1 MKNQWILK
9 TNSQFTL
16 NRFCP
21 SCRMD
26 IETTV
31 CVGFQHSLPKW
42 CPERN
47 WNLQQVLQQVLQQS
61 LRGLFSKCSCTWVL
75 DIIQVNSYTPIPN
88 VICAIAQA
96 ISWHFEWTVSL
107 FCTHFAE
114 EVAWKW
120 EWALCFQERSGGRV
134 QAVLLTD
141 SNHPSNFQKLK
152 PDLGNS
158 QERSIQ
164 EWSARCI
171 RKWGKLKGWPPA
183 VCRPCFAGWLQ
194 WCASSEMLQ
203 KKYISSL
210 KKTVNTPLLTFSK

>member
-21 SCRMD
+21 SCRLD
-26 IETTV
+26 VETTV

-47 WNLQQVLQQVLQQS
+47 WNLQQVLQQS

-114 EVAWKW
+114 EDCLKMRMSIALPGK
-120 EWALCFQERSGGRV
+120 EWRQSASC
-134 QAVLLTD
+134 LT
-141 SNHPSNFQKLK
+141 HRLK
-152 PDLGNS
+152 
-158 QERSIQ
+158 
-164 EWSARCI
+164 
-171 RKWGKLKGWPPA
+171 
-183 VCRPCFAGWLQ
+183 
-194 WCASSEMLQ
+194 
-203 KKYISSL
+203 SL
-210 KKTVNTPLLTFSK
+210 KQFPKAKAWPW